1 MMIIG
6 IWLLLLLFITLP
18 RVVVGGWR
26 HEGEGEGDRSETE
39 EGD

>member
-26 HEGEGEGDRSETE
+26 HADGEGGRSETE